1 MRVPFIMKNHK
12 SSYKNGK
19 VKVYTIKDKD
29 GEVLFSGTA
38 KEAVR
43 KGISID
49 EASFR
54 SKVYKIRE
62 GIYTSQ
68 GLTVEITEKDSE
80 KIKIKNADTE
90 YNTPICLLYDGCP
103 NFSSKIKFPPC
114 CKHCKYYETCE
125 DVCLNNPNICGLYCK
140 EGSAKY
146 IEAYNEVIG
155 NVYQS
160 SLQID
165 MRSK

>member
-1 MRVPFIMKNHK
+1 MRNRK
-12 SSYKNGK
+12 STYKNGK
-19 VKVYTIKDKD
+19 IKVYTIKDKNGD
-29 GEVLFSGTA
+29 VLFSGTA
-38 KEAVR
+38 KEAVEKGAFCSETALRDKVR
-43 KGISID
+43 KI
-49 EASFR
+49 
-54 SKVYKIRE
+54 KT

-68 GLTVEITEKDSE
+68 GLTVEITEKDANM
-80 KIKIKNADTE
+80 IKTSDLDTE
-90 YNTPICLLYDGCP
+90 NDTPICLLYDGCP
-103 NFSSKIKFPPC
+103 NFSSKLKFPPC

-125 DVCLNNPNICGLYCK
+125 DVCLNNPDICGLYCK

-165 MRSK
+165 MCSK

>member
-1 MRVPFIMKNHK
+1 MRTRK

-19 VKVYTIKDKD
+19 VKVYTIKDKN

-38 KEAVR
+38 KEAVKNGMFSSER
-43 KGISID
+43 T
-49 EASFR
+49 FR
-54 SKVYKIRE
+54 SKIYKIRE
-62 GIYTSQ
+62 GLYTSQ
-68 GLTVEITEKDSE
+68 GLTAEIAEKDSE
-80 KIKIKNADTE
+80 TIKITDNDTE

-125 DVCLNNPNICGLYCK
+125 DVCLNNPDICGLYCK
-140 EGSAKY
+140 EGSVKY

>member
-1 MRVPFIMKNHK
+1 MRNRK

-38 KEAVR
+38 KEAIQNGMSSGE
-43 KGISID
+43 K
-49 EASFR
+49 AFR
-54 SKVYKIRE
+54 SRIYKIRE

-80 KIKIKNADTE
+80 TIKITDVDTE
-90 YNTPICLLYDGCP
+90 YNTPICLLYNGCP

-114 CKHCKYYETCE
+114 CKYCKYNETCE

>member
-1 MRVPFIMKNHK
+1 MRTRK

-19 VKVYTIKDKD
+19 VKVYTIKDKN

-38 KEAVR
+38 KEAV
-43 KGISID
+43 KNGMSSG
-49 EASFR
+49 EKAFR
-54 SKVYKIRE
+54 SKIYKIRE
-62 GIYTSQ
+62 GLYTSQ
-68 GLTVEITEKDSE
+68 GLAVEISEKDSE
-80 KIKIKNADTE
+80 TVKITDNDTE
-90 YNTPICLLYDGCP
+90 YSTPICLLYDGCP

-165 MRSK
+165 MCSK